1 MCNWSSFSWVSP
13 FRNRRIKGYLL
24 LPGAYRSLSRL
35 SSALSAKASTI
46 CSFMLDQIDLYWF
59 QQTNLKVLIAT
70 QTLAPSVALIWFRFY
85 NSFHRWNMVYR
96 NHLVLIL
103 GHRLFSEVIQYF
115 RCTLGC
121 LDISSDIQCAVF
133 KEQCLWNF
141 FFVKK
146 LQLWLTEQSS
156 GKKSIFPSSFRNL
169 FLSHR
174 RSACLHTSCE
184 PQS

>member
-46 CSFMLDQIDLYWF
+46 CSFMLDQIDSYRFKIW
-59 QQTNLKVLIAT
+59 
-70 QTLAPSVALIWFRFY
+70 TLAPSVALIWFRFY

-121 LDISSDIQCAVF
+121 LDIFIWYSMCSFQGTVCQAPLGASLDF
-133 KEQCLWNF
+133 
-141 FFVKK
+141 
-146 LQLWLTEQSS
+146 WLTEQSS
-156 GKKSIFPSSFRNL
+156 GRKNSSAVIFTAV

-174 RSACLHTSCE
+174 HSLSLTLCVLRYIVFILF
-184 PQS
+184 